1 MIGVFGQHSRM
12 YLLILM
18 LLTSAV
24 FALPI
29 FFAPLRWA
37 RVLQWRI
44 PEDVGLVIY
53 FGRCTGALV
62 LIFEALM
69 FRAWLTGSGLT
80 FTFEV
85 LVALATMMVIVHTWG
100 AIRRIQPWTETA
112 EIALYAG
119 LGVLTLLF
127 YPN

>member
-1 MIGVFGQHSRM
+1 M